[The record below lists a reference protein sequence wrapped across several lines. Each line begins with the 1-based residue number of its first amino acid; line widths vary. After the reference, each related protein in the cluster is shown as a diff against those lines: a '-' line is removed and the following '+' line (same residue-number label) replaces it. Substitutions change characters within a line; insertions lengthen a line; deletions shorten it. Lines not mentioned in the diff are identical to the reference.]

1 MPHAPKVAAS
11 GSKVTCFFLFTL
23 FERKH
28 LCSSILS
35 RSLKSHSNWTNLT
48 LMHISEQINE
58 ARKMEYSD

>member
-48 LMHISEQINE
+48 LMYISEQINE